1 MIPPIVRLLGNRNFV
16 LLLSLILGLS
26 FNQGVYWTEKA
37 TLPALVV
44 VMTLSTM
51 GVSGSVFRKP
61 RAFIVPALLGIA
73 VNYVLLGGFLL
84 MTSALLIQD
93 ETLWIGFVLMAAV
106 PPGVGVIP
114 FTEFLKGNSTFSLM
128 GIIGC
133 YLGAL
138 ILMPLITFGFLGSDI
153 VAPGQLFIIIIG
165 LILIPLVLSRV
176 LVWARLTSRIE
187 PVKGL
192 ITNWSFF
199 VVIYTIVG
207 LNRELLLTRPISM
220 LPVAAI
226 ALAST
231 FLLGSGIKWLA
242 RVAGAD
248 LKTAIS
254 LVLLGTVKNYG
265 LAAGLALALFGRQT
279 AVPCTVSTI
288 FMIVYIIWLGSRG
301 KRRSEPA

>member
-1 MIPPIVRLLGNRNFV
+1 
-16 LLLSLILGLS
+16 
-26 FNQGVYWTEKA
+26 
-37 TLPALVV
+37 
-44 VMTLSTM
+44 
-51 GVSGSVFRKP
+51 
-61 RAFIVPALLGIA
+61 
-73 VNYVLLGGFLL
+73 
-84 MTSALLIQD
+84 
-93 ETLWIGFVLMAAV
+93 
-106 PPGVGVIP
+106 
-114 FTEFLKGNSTFSLM
+114 M